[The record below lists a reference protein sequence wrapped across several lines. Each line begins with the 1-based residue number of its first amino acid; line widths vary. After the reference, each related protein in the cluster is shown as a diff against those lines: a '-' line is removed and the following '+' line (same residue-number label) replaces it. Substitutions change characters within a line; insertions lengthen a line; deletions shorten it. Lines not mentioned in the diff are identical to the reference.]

1 MLLAGA
7 LIMGGLAV
15 GFHPGRRIRRSGDRC
30 FYRRRNRRIGLKLRR
45 LYRAR
50 GRMVMLIVGVL
61 AVSMFMLMIVMIMMF
76 RVAVVTSGVVGVGVQ
91 IFGVQVFAVQIF
103 GAQVFRAQVFGVQVF
118 CVQAFGVQA
127 FGVQAFGVQAFGV
140 QVFRVLVVF
149 MRPGGLRRIGACVL
163 DDLALDA
170 LAIAAAARVAVARP
184 AAVGA
189 VFALLLGLAMGA
201 FVCFDQ
207 RLAIGDRD
215 LIIVRMDFAEG
226 EKAVAVA
233 TVLDEGRLQRRLY
246 PRDLGEIDVAAQ
258 LFALGGLEIK
268 LFDAIAADHD
278 NPGLFRVGSIDQ
290 HFVGHFGTHGGG
302 GRVQPGARIARPGDA
317 TVHLIRG

>member
-30 FYRRRNRRIGLKLRR
+30 

-61 AVSMFMLMIVMIMMF
+61 VVSMFMLMIVMIMMF
-76 RVAVVTSGVVGVGVQ
+76 RAAVVMSAVVGVGVQ
-91 IFGVQVFAVQIF
+91 IFGVQIF
-103 GAQVFRAQVFGVQVF
+103 GVQVFGVQLF
-118 CVQAFGVQA
+118 RVQAFGA
-127 FGVQAFGVQAFGV
+127 FRA
-140 QVFRVLVVF
+140 F

-201 FVCFDQ
+201 FVGFDQ

-233 TVLDEGRLQRRLY
+233 AVLDEGRLQRRLY

>member
-1 MLLAGA
+1 
-7 LIMGGLAV
+7 MGGLAV

-61 AVSMFMLMIVMIMMF
+61 VVSMFMLMIVMIMMF
-76 RVAVVTSGVVGVGVQ
+76 RAAVVMSAVVGVGVQ
-91 IFGVQVFAVQIF
+91 IFGVQIF
-103 GAQVFRAQVFGVQVF
+103 GVQVFGVQLF
-118 CVQAFGVQA
+118 RVQAFGA
-127 FGVQAFGVQAFGV
+127 FRA
-140 QVFRVLVVF
+140 F

>member
-50 GRMVMLIVGVL
+50 GR
-61 AVSMFMLMIVMIMMF
+61 MFMLMIVMIMMF

-140 QVFRVLVVF
+140 QVFGVQVFRVQVFRVLVVF
-149 MRPGGLRRIGACVL
+149 M
-163 DDLALDA
+163 
-170 LAIAAAARVAVARP
+170 RP

-201 FVCFDQ
+201 FVGFDQ

-233 TVLDEGRLQRRLY
+233 AVLDEGRLQRRLY

>member
-50 GRMVMLIVGVL
+50 GR
-61 AVSMFMLMIVMIMMF
+61 MFMLMIVMIMMF

-127 FGVQAFGVQAFGV
+127 FGVQAFGVQAFGVQVFGVQVFRV

-302 GRVQPGARIARPGDA
+302 GRVQPGARIARPCDA

>member
-30 FYRRRNRRIGLKLRR
+30 FYRRRNRRI
-45 LYRAR
+45 RAR

-61 AVSMFMLMIVMIMMF
+61 VVSMFMLMIVMIMMF
-76 RVAVVTSGVVGVGVQ
+76 RVAVVMSGVVGVGVQ
-91 IFGVQVFAVQIF
+91 IFGVQIF
-103 GAQVFRAQVFGVQVF
+103 GVQVFGVQVF
-118 CVQAFGVQA
+118 RVQAFGA
-127 FGVQAFGVQAFGV
+127 F
-140 QVFRVLVVF
+140 RVF
-149 MRPGGLRRIGACVL
+149 MRPGGLRRIGAGVL

-201 FVCFDQ
+201 FVGFDQ

-233 TVLDEGRLQRRLY
+233 TVLDEGRLQ
-246 PRDLGEIDVAAQ
+246 
-258 LFALGGLEIK
+258 
-268 LFDAIAADHD
+268 
-278 NPGLFRVGSIDQ
+278 
-290 HFVGHFGTHGGG
+290 
-302 GRVQPGARIARPGDA
+302 
-317 TVHLIRG
+317 